1 MQMVFAFDTLGYSK
15 RLRDAGIPDGHA
27 DAHAEAARQF
37 IMTELAIKSD
47 MLELKSEMFAL
58 KSEVASLRDSVAM
71 KSDLQA
77 IRNELYA
84 AIEKSALQTTIRL
97 GGVVAV
103 GVGILAALQR
113 IH

>member
-1 MQMVFAFDTLGYSK
+1 
-15 RLRDAGIPDGHA
+15 
-27 DAHAEAARQF
+27 
-37 IMTELAIKSD
+37 MTELAIKSD